1 MCSTGAPSSHS
12 STEGRV
18 HPLAPKSPAAPFPG
32 SKDDDDSSGEYALP
46 LLSSIVPY
54 GIRPDAV
61 SQWRDMQ
68 SALWSRDRE
77 AAYRINEDAI
87 RAILRPEV
95 AEAL

>member
-1 MCSTGAPSSHS
+1 
-12 STEGRV
+12 V